1 MNDIYCE
8 QIIPRTID
16 VDVLAETSSIL
27 AFHHTAPY
35 WERHI
40 VLVPKKHIESLS
52 QISNQE
58 ESLKI
63 EIMDTLALI
72 SASVEEEFG
81 GCTVSTNVGNKQS
94 SKHLHWYVH
103 AGRRLR
109 NEDGSLI
116 EEGTISE

>member
-8 QIIPRTID
+8 QIIPRNIDID
-16 VDVLAETSSIL
+16 VVTETSSLL

-52 QISNQE
+52 QITDQE
-58 ESLKI
+58 ESLKL
-63 EIMDTLALI
+63 EIMDTLASI
-72 SASVEEEFG
+72 SEAVEKEFG
-81 GCTVSTNVGNKQS
+81 GCRVSTNVGNKQS
-94 SKHLHWYVH
+94 TKHLHWYVH
-103 AGRRLR
+103 AGKRLR

-116 EEGTISE
+116 EKGTISD